1 MHGHFGS
8 RSGQQASLLP
18 IFETRPPTPMADAET
33 AKPPEAI
40 PDRYKDAVG
49 KLDPRAQAL
58 YITPSMALVHAGCNG
73 DRRDVLGK

>member
-1 MHGHFGS
+1 MAILAQGLGS
-8 RSGQQASLLP
+8 KVSLLP

-58 YITPSMALVHAGCNG
+58 YITHRWPGPCRLPWRPTRCT
-73 DRRDVLGK
+73 R